1 MWEPAKAGSGARR
14 TNAHGLHRAAMYVA
28 ATYSPSA
35 SFHIFAFIAEVSA
48 DERFASS
55 DAKAPPAERIRKL

>member
-1 MWEPAKAGSGARR
+1 
-14 TNAHGLHRAAMYVA
+14 MYVA